1 MTKKHNKKPGFIL
14 ILSLMLIFLCMFLV
28 MYIANRGATFVP
40 YATIAIER
48 KQAYVLAQ
56 SGAELA
62 ISQIITPKVEKKAQ
76 KGSAPEANKKKKPTE
91 EDKVKDM
98 LTVVL
103 PNLNRWQVVTLTEAV
118 EGIDATIKFCIMCEN
133 GKFNLNALYNFQDKK
148 FIDIATKDDTQK
160 GCKTIFEAVKKAN
173 KGKDLL
179 SVFEVQLKKRDIRF
193 NDATELMTQ
202 AFEPFKGAVFYEPP
216 VKDGPKSRPLYL
228 MDIFT
233 VWTQS
238 AQINPWLMSDSVGA
252 IFGLK
257 PSQAQDEAERKK
269 GVAQWLKPFKLK
281 AQWKTDWNTQLKPLY
296 GKDYNSIPKSL
307 QPFLSGTFE
316 ATVFSI
322 LSYATVGRV
331 TQRLLTIV
339 ERTPAKGDEP
349 EDVTIKKVY
358 WL

>member
-1 MTKKHNKKPGFIL
+1 
-14 ILSLMLIFLCMFLV
+14 
-28 MYIANRGATFVP
+28 MYVVNRGSTFVP
-40 YATIAIER
+40 YAKIAVER

-56 SGAELA
+56 SGAEFA
-62 ISQIITPKVEKKAQ
+62 ASQIITPKITQSDPSTSSGQAGKNDE
-76 KGSAPEANKKKKPTE
+76 GKKKQPSQE
-91 EDKVKDM
+91 EEVKHM
-98 LTVVL
+98 LNVVL
-103 PNLNRWQVVTLTEAV
+103 PNLNRWQKITLTQEV
-118 EGIDATIKFCIMCEN
+118 EGIDATIQFCIMCEN
-133 GKFNLNALYNFQDKK
+133 GKFNLNALYDFENKK
-148 FIDIATKDDTQK
+148 FIDIAQKGDTQK
-160 GCKTIFEAVKKAN
+160 ACKTIFDAVKKAN
-173 KGKDLL
+173 GGKELL
-179 SVFEVQLKKRDIRF
+179 DVFTAQLKKRDIRF
-193 NDATELMTQ
+193 NDATELMTK
-202 AFEPFKGAVFYEPP
+202 AFEPFKNAEFYVPPEP
-216 VKDGPKSRPLYL
+216 DGPKKRPLYL

-238 AQINPWLMSDSVGA
+238 AQVNPWLMSDSVGA

-257 PSQAQDEAERKK
+257 RAGAQDTPERKK

-281 AQWKTDWNTQLKPLY
+281 AQWKKDWNTQLKPLY

-339 ERTPAKGDEP
+339 ERTPAQGDEP